1 MLPLVRRSWSLRG
14 HPPVLKYKSG
24 HREKVSVAAALWL
37 TPRRDRLGLSYQTLR
52 NGYFNNQRVAVFL
65 KRLLRELGSVVVL
78 WDGGTMHKGDPIW
91 AIIARSAGRLVV
103 EPLPAQGAE
112 LMPVE
117 QLWAWLKYDE
127 LCDFTPENSAQLE
140 TIVRSKLEAV
150 RKNQKQM
157 QGFFHAS
164 ALPLPRA
171 LLS

>member
-1 MLPLVRRSWSLRG
+1 
-14 HPPVLKYKSG
+14 G

-52 NGYFNNQRVAVFL
+52 NGYFNNGRVAGFL
-65 KRLLRELGSVVVL
+65 KRLLRELDSVGVG
-78 WDGGTMHKGDPIW
+78 WGGGTMHKGDTIR
-91 AIIARSAGRLVV
+91 ALIQRSEGRLVV

-127 LCDFTPENSAQLE
+127 LCDFTPENSAQLA
-140 TIVRSKLEAV
+140 TKVRSKLETV

-157 QGFFHAS
+157 RGFFHAS